1 MSTPLSSPTVPS
13 AAALPDDLDY
23 LKNLVRELL
32 LTQQELR
39 QDLAQVRQ
47 QLSQLLKRLYGP
59 RGERFHP
66 EQLLLFADCQQA
78 AESPAAAPAGA
89 SASGASSSDRPRSG
103 HGRRTLPKHLR
114 RETIPYR
121 LTEAERLCP
130 CCGTLRQEIGCDRTE
145 QLDYQPASL
154 FVTEHVQYRY
164 ACPRCHG
171 QVASAA
177 KPPQPLVKGLPGPG
191 LLAWVVVSKYADH
204 LPLYRQESIFRRQ
217 GVALARSTLCDWVA
231 DAATL
236 LRPLYDEMK
245 GRVLS
250 TLVVHSD
257 DTPLPVLDPLRE
269 HTRTGRLW
277 IYLGDWLNPF
287 NVFDYTPDR
296 SQSGPQTFL
305 AAFRGYLQA
314 DAYAGYD
321 RVYQGQGVVEVA
333 CNAHARRKFFEAK
346 ESDPERAHRALAYY
360 RELYQVE
367 EQIRE
372 REAALRGSRVMTEE
386 EAALFR
392 VWWEEQVVLYRQ
404 EYALPVWLLFHAWV
418 TEERGQVLPKS
429 PLGEAMTYLLNQYG
443 ALREYLR
450 QGFLAIDNNWA
461 EREMRRVA
469 IGRKNYLFAGSDAGG
484 GTAAVLYSFLS
495 SCQRHGLEPFT
506 YLRDVFSRLAT
517 HPPENIAEL
526 LPDRWR
532 LAAAAPPEG
541 GPPAAAEEA
550 RRRPGP
556 NGGSS

>member
-1 MSTPLSSPTVPS
+1 MSTPLASPAVL
-13 AAALPDDLDY
+13 AAESLPDDVAY
-23 LKNLVRELL
+23 LKNLVRELFL
-32 LTQQELR
+32 SQQELR

-66 EQLLLFADCQQA
+66 DQLLLFADCQQ
-78 AESPAAAPAGA
+78 PADPPAPAPAGA
-89 SASGASSSDRPRSG
+89 TEPATSSSGRPRSG

-114 RETIPYR
+114 REPIHYR

-130 CCGTLRQEIGCDRTE
+130 CCGTLRQEIGGDRTE

-164 ACPRCHG
+164 ACPHCHG
-171 QVASAA
+171 QVASAP
-177 KPPQPLVKGLPGPG
+177 KPPPPLVKGLPGPG

-217 GVALARSTLCDWVA
+217 GVPLSRSTLCDWMA
-231 DAATL
+231 GAAAL

-245 GRVLS
+245 GRVLR
-250 TLVVHSD
+250 TLVVHTD
-257 DTPLPVLDPLRE
+257 DTTLPVLDTLRE

-277 IYLGDWLNPF
+277 SYLGDWLNPF

-305 AAFRGYLQA
+305 APFRGYLQA

-321 RVYQGQGVVEVA
+321 RVYRGQGVVEVA

-367 EQIRE
+367 EELRE
-372 REAALRGSRVMTEE
+372 REAALRHSRVMSEE

-418 TEERGQVLPKS
+418 TEQRGQVLPKS
-429 PLGEAMTYLLNQYG
+429 PLGEALTYLLNQYG
-443 ALREYLR
+443 ALTEYLR

-461 EREMRRVA
+461 EREMKRIA

-484 GTAAVLYSFLS
+484 TTAAILYSFIS
-495 SCQRHGLEPFT
+495 TCQRHGMDPFI
-506 YLRDVFSRLAT
+506 YLRDVFHRLPT
-517 HPPENIAEL
+517 QPPEQLAEL

-532 LAAAAPPEG
+532 LPTPSPPPSAC
-541 GPPAAAEEA
+541 GPPPA
-550 RRRPGP
+550 
-556 NGGSS
+556 SSPSLTPSAL